1 MIYLLTKF
9 FQRTISLVHLLYGY
23 FSMCIYMYIY
33 ISHLY
38 LYIWNLKDIQMAVL
52 RKNLNHIP
60 ALNLVG
66 DWPFLMDQFHFS
78 QRHIYPWNFNYY
90 HEDSTNS
97 VILLI
102 SSCPEG
108 VYLPFIPSLIAL
120 LPPCHALYVGLP

>member
-1 MIYLLTKF
+1 MIYLPTKF
-9 FQRTISLVHLLYGY
+9 FRRTISLVHLLYGY
-23 FSMCIYMYIY
+23 FSACIYI
-33 ISHLY
+33 HLY
-38 LYIWNLKDIQMAVL
+38 FTFVFVHMKSKRYIDGSSE
-52 RKNLNHIP
+52 NLNHIP

-120 LPPCHALYVGLP
+120 FPPCHALCVGLP

>member
-1 MIYLLTKF
+1 MWSIFLLNFPKNYF
-9 FQRTISLVHLLYGY
+9 LVHLLYGY
-23 FSMCIYMYIY
+23 FSMCTYIY
-33 ISHLY
+33 FTFVFIHMKSKR
-38 LYIWNLKDIQMAVL
+38 YIDGSSE
-52 RKNLNHIP
+52 NLNHIP
-60 ALNLVG
+60 ALTLVG

-108 VYLPFIPSLIAL
+108 VYLPFIPSLAALL
-120 LPPCHALYVGLP
+120 LPPCHALCVGLP